1 MLKTKYVFNQDK
13 LMYERIP
20 FLVYYK
26 TNLIIFAVF
35 MIICA
40 SLYASLKQS
49 EVDCTE
55 ELNTEVLNTVMPTK
69 HDMILGSTEWRDS
82 VFLDYEMRADLYLSR
97 PEFKGS
103 PITGAILSLAAHNAF
118 DSTGI
123 LLPVELALAQG
134 QWESG
139 LGLKGRS
146 PINNPYNVG
155 EYDNGTVLWFNNTFE
170 GVQAYYYLMTR
181 NYLKCKPLKLLFK
194 TFTNCSGH
202 RYASADYET
211 HVPKQY
217 YYIKRWL
224 KKELNKQS
232 KNK

>member
-1 MLKTKYVFNQDK
+1 MLKTKYVFNEDK

-20 FLVYYK
+20 FLIYYK
-26 TNLIIFAVF
+26 ANLIIFTILMLLGVG
-35 MIICA
+35 
-40 SLYASLKQS
+40 LYVSLKQS
-49 EVDCTE
+49 GFA
-55 ELNTEVLNTVMPTK
+55 NTEAYRTKVLNIIMPTK

-97 PEFKGS
+97 PEFKGT
-103 PITGAILSLAAHNAF
+103 PITGAMLSLAAHNAF

-123 LLPVELALAQG
+123 LLPVELALAQA

-139 LGLKGRS
+139 MGLKGRS
-146 PINNPYNVG
+146 PVNNPYNVG
-155 EYDNGTVLWFNNTFE
+155 EYDDGTVLWFNSTFE
-170 GVQAYYYLMTR
+170 GIQAYYYLMTR
-181 NYLKCKPLKLLFK
+181 NYLKCKPLKVLFK
-194 TFTNCSGH
+194 NFTNCSGY
-202 RYASADYET
+202 RYASADYEA